1 MCVCV
6 CLCVCPCPCLFV
18 ERGSESAREESV
30 RERESGR
37 EGGHVYATKVKDV
50 AGGAKQQGTK

>member
-1 MCVCV
+1 MCP
-6 CLCVCPCPCLFV
+6 CVCPCPCLFV